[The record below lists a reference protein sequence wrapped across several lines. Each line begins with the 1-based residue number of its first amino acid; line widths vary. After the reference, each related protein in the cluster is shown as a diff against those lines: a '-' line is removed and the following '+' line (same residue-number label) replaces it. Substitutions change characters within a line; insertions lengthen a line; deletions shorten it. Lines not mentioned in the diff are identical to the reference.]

1 MNEALARDLY
11 IKYPKIL
18 TRDGDE
24 VGLEVGDGWY
34 DLLDTLCSQIQHH
47 IDWKNG
53 TGQYEKYKDLRKEGE
68 SESVPQL
75 VAEQIK
81 EKFGTLRFYAYG
93 GDEKT
98 AGMIEM
104 AEALS
109 GRMCEECGAPGRLT
123 KGGWI
128 KTLCKRH
135 VAEQGREFEDGS
147 EDQVG

>member
-109 GRMCEECGAPGRLT
+109 GRMCEECGA
-123 KGGWI
+123 
-128 KTLCKRH
+128 TL
-135 VAEQGREFEDGS
+135 S
-147 EDQVG
+147 